1 MQEKY
6 TLFIDESGEA
16 GIGKIRS
23 ESSPGASP
31 YMTLGAAIVP
41 NRYREVI
48 EAILTTLSSE
58 IGKNPLHCSKLN
70 HYQILHFARNV
81 VQQRVRLFGVV
92 SRKST
97 LGGYR
102 DVISEDSTMY
112 YNKCA
117 QYLLERVAW
126 FMEIR
131 GIPAEN
137 LEIVFE
143 EANIDYDKMR
153 NLLRACQNKPRHEF
167 TRKLKNICVDR
178 IITKK
183 KDEECLLQVADLV
196 AHALYKCI
204 DKHDKNFG
212 IPEPRY
218 LRELSSR
225 FFGHPETHAV
235 VGAGLYCVHSV
246 VDLGLD
252 PDVAD
257 GLNSLVA
264 SPS

>member
-6 TLFIDESGEA
+6 TIFIDESGEA
-16 GIGKIRS
+16 GISKIRS
-23 ESSPGASP
+23 DSSPGASP

-41 NRYREVI
+41 NRYREAI

-58 IGKNPLHCSKLN
+58 IGKNPLHCSKLS

-102 DVISEDSTMY
+102 HVISEDSTMY

-117 QYLLERVAW
+117 QYLLERVGW
-126 FMEIR
+126 FMEVR

-137 LEIVFE
+137 LDIIFE

-153 NLLRACQNKPRHEF
+153 NLLRSCQTSPRHEF
-167 TRKLKNICVDR
+167 TKKLKNIRVDS
-178 IITKK
+178 ILTKRK
-183 KDEECLLQVADLV
+183 MKNVFFRLQ
-196 AHALYKCI
+196 I
-204 DKHDKNFG
+204 
-212 IPEPRY
+212 
-218 LRELSSR
+218 
-225 FFGHPETHAV
+225 
-235 VGAGLYCVHSV
+235 
-246 VDLGLD
+246 
-252 PDVAD
+252 
-257 GLNSLVA
+257 
-264 SPS
+264 